1 MCQSALKAISAVVL
15 AVLLMVTSGCTSGA
29 SARGSRSEVSP
40 VTSSKPSGELQEVA
54 PPGAVQQLRERLN
67 DRAPQIDVLAPANDS
82 SLPAGPWTL
91 KLNVQD
97 WPLYEDEKNGLGP
110 HLVVQLD
117 DQPPL
122 RISSN
127 TEAQAIAMPELSPGS
142 HRLTVFAA
150 RPWGE
155 VVKAPGASQQLRLH
169 RVARNPSQLPSSGS
183 PQLIAA
189 SPSDLQHSEPVL
201 IDWLLIDAP
210 LQHLRDDDARWRLR
224 VSVNG
229 DSFLVDRQTPLW
241 LKGLKRGSNAVQLE
255 LLDGRGDPLNP
266 PFNSVVREVVIDT
279 SPKPSWQQASLSAEA
294 LAALSGTPT
303 PEPEASG
310 AVVVEKAAVPQ
321 PAPPEPAEPQAT
333 EIEPPAVAP
342 ETPAEPVSEAQPE
355 VAKTEPS
362 PEKPEEPQPAAETRT
377 PSPASKGEAEPTPAT
392 SPKLTPAP
400 SPVPAPEPDP
410 SAAPAPAATA
420 STEPRTAPSSRL
432 GGSARDLVSSDGSLI
447 EAQPKGPFG
456 GLKAKL
462 GE

>member
-1 MCQSALKAISAVVL
+1 MRQSALKAISALVL
-15 AVLLMVTSGCTSGA
+15 GVLLMVTSGCTSSA
-29 SARGSRSEVSP
+29 SARGSRNELSP
-40 VTSSKPSGELQEVA
+40 VASSKPSGQLQEVA
-54 PPGAVQQLRERLN
+54 PPGAVQELKERLN
-67 DRAPQIDVLAPANDS
+67 DRAPQIDVLAPANDTT
-82 SLPAGPWTL
+82 LPAGPWTL
-91 KLNVQD
+91 KLKVQD
-97 WPLYEDEKNGLGP
+97 WPLYADETNGLGP
-110 HLVVQLD
+110 HLVLQLD
-117 DQPPL
+117 DQPPR
-122 RISSN
+122 RISSVA
-127 TEAQAIAMPELSPGS
+127 EAEAIAMPELSPGS

-189 SPSDLQHSEPVL
+189 SPSDLQHSDPVL

-279 SPKPSWQQASLSAEA
+279 SPRPSWQQTHLNDAS
-294 LAALSGTPT
+294 LAALSGTP
-303 PEPEASG
+303 
-310 AVVVEKAAVPQ
+310 VPQ
-321 PAPPEPAEPQAT
+321 PEADPAVLEKEVAPEPAEP
-333 EIEPPAVAP
+333 EPAAA
-342 ETPAEPVSEAQPE
+342 EPAEPTEPEASEPEPETAPVAQTIESPSE
-355 VAKTEPS
+355 VDQPAPS
-362 PEKPEEPQPAAETRT
+362 PEKTEEPQPVATVPAAEPET
-377 PSPASKGEAEPTPAT
+377 EPTPVT
-392 SPKLTPAP
+392 
-400 SPVPAPEPDP
+400 
-410 SAAPAPAATA
+410 APAPDPAPQPAPVAGRAPAVSA
-420 STEPRTAPSSRL
+420 SPEERLAPSSRL

-462 GE
+462 GG

>member
-1 MCQSALKAISAVVL
+1 MRQSALKAISAVVL
-15 AVLLMVTSGCTSGA
+15 SVLLMVASGCTSGT
-29 SARGSRSEVSP
+29 SARGSRSEPSP
-40 VTSSKPSGELQEVA
+40 VTSSKPSGQLQEVA
-54 PPGAVQQLRERLN
+54 PPGAVQQVRERLN
-67 DRAPQIDVLAPANDS
+67 DLAPQIEVLSPANDS
-82 SLPAGPWTL
+82 TLPAGPWTL
-91 KLNVQD
+91 KLKVQD
-97 WPLYEDEKNGLGP
+97 WPLYDDETNGLGP

-117 DQPPL
+117 DQPPR
-122 RISSN
+122 RISSAA
-127 TEAQAIAMPELSPGS
+127 EAQGLSMPELSPGS

-169 RVARNPSQLPSSGS
+169 RVARNPSQLPGSGS

-266 PFNSVVREVVIDT
+266 PFNSVVREVVIDS
-279 SPKPSWQQASLSAEA
+279 SPRPSWQQASLSAQA
-294 LAALSGTPT
+294 LAALSGTPE
-303 PEPEASG
+303 PEPVTPPAAEIQTKEPETAQPEAVQPKAAPTEAS
-310 AVVVEKAAVPQ
+310 EPERPKPQ
-321 PAPPEPAEPQAT
+321 PAPLEETRPDPTELPMAAEATPAPADPEPEPAPA
-333 EIEPPAVAP
+333 EPPSAPEEEPTPPAPTAVAP
-342 ETPAEPVSEAQPE
+342 
-355 VAKTEPS
+355 
-362 PEKPEEPQPAAETRT
+362 
-377 PSPASKGEAEPTPAT
+377 
-392 SPKLTPAP
+392 TPAP
-400 SPVPAPEPDP
+400 VTTVPAE
-410 SAAPAPAATA
+410 
-420 STEPRTAPSSRL
+420 RTAPSSRL

-447 EAQPKGPFG
+447 EAQPKGPLA

-462 GE
+462 GG

>member
-1 MCQSALKAISAVVL
+1 MRQSALKAISAL
-15 AVLLMVTSGCTSGA
+15 LLGVLLMVTSGCTSSA
-29 SARGSRSEVSP
+29 SARGSRNEASP
-40 VTSSKPSGELQEVA
+40 VTSSKPSGQLQEVA
-54 PPGAVQQLRERLN
+54 PPGAVQELKERLN

-82 SLPAGPWTL
+82 TLPAGPWTL
-91 KLNVQD
+91 KLKVQD
-97 WPLYEDEKNGLGP
+97 WPLYADETNGLGP
-110 HLVVQLD
+110 HLVLQLD
-117 DQPPL
+117 DQPPR
-122 RISSN
+122 RISSSA
-127 TEAQAIAMPELSPGS
+127 EAESIAMPELSPGS

-255 LLDGRGDPLNP
+255 LLDGRGDPLNS

-279 SPKPSWQQASLSAEA
+279 SPRPSWQQSHLSAES
-294 LAALSGTPT
+294 LAALSGTPIHE
-303 PEPEASG
+303 PEPEP
-310 AVVVEKAAVPQ
+310 AVLDEEVVPE
-321 PAPPEPAEPQAT
+321 PAPPEPVEPQAS
-333 EIEPPAVAP
+333 EPEPQAAPVAP
-342 ETPAEPVSEAQPE
+342 ALEVPSEAAQP
-355 VAKTEPS
+355 APN
-362 PEKPEEPQPAAETRT
+362 PEKSEEPQPAAAV
-377 PSPASKGEAEPTPAT
+377 PVAEPE
-392 SPKLTPAP
+392 
-400 SPVPAPEPDP
+400 PVPAPTPEPAP
-410 SAAPAPAATA
+410 QPAPVAVPAPAASA
-420 STEPRTAPSSRL
+420 SPEERLAPSSRL

-447 EAQPKGPFG
+447 EAQPKGPFA

-462 GE
+462 GG

>member
-1 MCQSALKAISAVVL
+1 MRQSALKAISALVL
-15 AVLLMVTSGCTSGA
+15 GVLLMVTSGCTSSA
-29 SARGSRSEVSP
+29 SARGSRNEASP
-40 VTSSKPSGELQEVA
+40 VASSKPSGQLQEVA
-54 PPGAVQQLRERLN
+54 PPGAVQELKERLN

-82 SLPAGPWTL
+82 TLPAGPWTL
-91 KLNVQD
+91 KLKVQD
-97 WPLYEDEKNGLGP
+97 WPLYADETNGLGP
-110 HLVVQLD
+110 HLVLQLD
-117 DQPPL
+117 DQPPR
-122 RISSN
+122 RISSSA
-127 TEAQAIAMPELSPGS
+127 EAESIAMPELSPGS

-155 VVKAPGASQQLRLH
+155 VVKAPGASRQLRLH

-279 SPKPSWQQASLSAEA
+279 SPRPSWQQSHLNAES
-294 LAALSGTPT
+294 LAALSGTPI
-303 PEPEASG
+303 PEPEPEP
-310 AVVVEKAAVPQ
+310 AVLDEEVVPE
-321 PAPPEPAEPQAT
+321 PAPPEPVEPQAS
-333 EIEPPAVAP
+333 EPEPEAAPVAP
-342 ETPAEPVSEAQPE
+342 ALEVPSEVAQP
-355 VAKTEPS
+355 APS
-362 PEKPEEPQPAAETRT
+362 PDKSEEPQPAAV
-377 PSPASKGEAEPTPAT
+377 PVAEPEPA
-392 SPKLTPAP
+392 
-400 SPVPAPEPDP
+400 PVPAPTPEPAP
-410 SAAPAPAATA
+410 QPAPVAVPAPAARA
-420 STEPRTAPSSRL
+420 SPDERLAPSSRL

-447 EAQPKGPFG
+447 EAQPKGPFA

-462 GE
+462 GG

>member
-1 MCQSALKAISAVVL
+1 MRQSALKAISAVVL
-15 AVLLMVTSGCTSGA
+15 SVLLMVASGCTSGT
-29 SARGSRSEVSP
+29 SARGSRSEPSP
-40 VTSSKPSGELQEVA
+40 VTSSKPSGQLQEVA
-54 PPGAVQQLRERLN
+54 PPGAVQQVRERLN
-67 DRAPQIDVLAPANDS
+67 DLAPQIEVLSPANDS
-82 SLPAGPWTL
+82 TLPAGPWTL
-91 KLNVQD
+91 KLKVQD
-97 WPLYEDEKNGLGP
+97 WPLYDDETNGLGP

-117 DQPPL
+117 DQPPR
-122 RISSN
+122 RISSAA
-127 TEAQAIAMPELSPGS
+127 EAQGLSMPELSPGS

-169 RVARNPSQLPSSGS
+169 RVARNPSQLPASGS

-266 PFNSVVREVVIDT
+266 PFNSVVREVVIDS
-279 SPKPSWQQASLSAEA
+279 SPRPSWQQASLSAQA
-294 LAALSGTPT
+294 LAALSGS
-303 PEPEASG
+303 PEPEPVEPPAAEIQTKEPETAPPQAAPPEAS
-310 AVVVEKAAVPQ
+310 EPERPEPQ
-321 PAPPEPAEPQAT
+321 PAPLEKTRPDPTEPPMAAEETPAPADPEPEPAPAVPPTAPEQAPA
-333 EIEPPAVAP
+333 PPAPTAVAP
-342 ETPAEPVSEAQPE
+342 
-355 VAKTEPS
+355 
-362 PEKPEEPQPAAETRT
+362 
-377 PSPASKGEAEPTPAT
+377 
-392 SPKLTPAP
+392 TPAP
-400 SPVPAPEPDP
+400 VTPVPAE
-410 SAAPAPAATA
+410 
-420 STEPRTAPSSRL
+420 RTAPSSRL

-447 EAQPKGPFG
+447 EAQPKGPLA

-462 GE
+462 GG

>member
-1 MCQSALKAISAVVL
+1 MRQSALKAISAVVL
-15 AVLLMVTSGCTSGA
+15 SVLLMVASGCTSGT
-29 SARGSRSEVSP
+29 SARGSSSEPSP
-40 VTSSKPSGELQEVA
+40 VTSSKPGGQLQEVA
-54 PPGAVQQLRERLN
+54 PPGAVQQVRERLN
-67 DRAPQIDVLAPANDS
+67 DLAPQIEVLSPANDS
-82 SLPAGPWTL
+82 TLPAGPWTL
-91 KLNVQD
+91 KLKVQD
-97 WPLYEDEKNGLGP
+97 WPLYDDETNGLGP

-117 DQPPL
+117 DQPPR
-122 RISSN
+122 RISSAA
-127 TEAQAIAMPELSPGS
+127 EAQGLSMPELSPGS

-169 RVARNPSQLPSSGS
+169 RVARNASQLPATGS

-266 PFNSVVREVVIDT
+266 PFNSVVREVVIDS
-279 SPKPSWQQASLSAEA
+279 SPRPSWQQATLSAPA
-294 LAALSGTPT
+294 LAALSGS
-303 PEPEASG
+303 PEPEPLEPPAAEIQTKEPEAAPPQAAPPEAS
-310 AVVVEKAAVPQ
+310 EPERPEPQ
-321 PAPPEPAEPQAT
+321 PAPLEETRPDPTELPMAAEATPAPADPEPEPA
-333 EIEPPAVAP
+333 
-342 ETPAEPVSEAQPE
+342 PAEPRPVPE
-355 VAKTEPS
+355 QE
-362 PEKPEEPQPAAETRT
+362 
-377 PSPASKGEAEPTPAT
+377 
-392 SPKLTPAP
+392 PAP
-400 SPVPAPEPDP
+400 
-410 SAAPAPAATA
+410 PAATA
-420 STEPRTAPSSRL
+420 VAPTPAPVTTVPAERTAPSSRL

-447 EAQPKGPFG
+447 EAQPKGPLA

-462 GE
+462 GG

>member
-1 MCQSALKAISAVVL
+1 MRQSALKAISAVVL
-15 AVLLMVTSGCTSGA
+15 SVLLMVASGCTSGT
-29 SARGSRSEVSP
+29 SARGSSSEPSP
-40 VTSSKPSGELQEVA
+40 VTSSKPSGQLQEVA
-54 PPGAVQQLRERLN
+54 PPGAVQQVRERLN
-67 DRAPQIDVLAPANDS
+67 DLAPQIEVLSPANDS
-82 SLPAGPWTL
+82 TLPAGPWTL
-91 KLNVQD
+91 KLKVQD
-97 WPLYEDEKNGLGP
+97 WPLYEDETNGLGP

-117 DQPPL
+117 DQPPR
-122 RISSN
+122 RISSAA
-127 TEAQAIAMPELSPGS
+127 EAQGLSMPELSPGS

-169 RVARNPSQLPSSGS
+169 RVARNASQLPATGS

-266 PFNSVVREVVIDT
+266 PFNSVVREVVIDS
-279 SPKPSWQQASLSAEA
+279 SPRPSWQQASLSAQG
-294 LAALSGTPT
+294 LAALSGS
-303 PEPEASG
+303 PEPEPVEPPAAEIQTKGPEAAPPQAAPPEAS
-310 AVVVEKAAVPQ
+310 ERERPEPQ
-321 PAPPEPAEPQAT
+321 PAPLEETRPDPTELPMAAEATPAPADPEPEPA
-333 EIEPPAVAP
+333 
-342 ETPAEPVSEAQPE
+342 PAEPRPAPE
-355 VAKTEPS
+355 QAPAPPAPTPVA
-362 PEKPEEPQPAAETRT
+362 
-377 PSPASKGEAEPTPAT
+377 PTPAPVT
-392 SPKLTPAP
+392 T
-400 SPVPAPEPDP
+400 VPAE
-410 SAAPAPAATA
+410 
-420 STEPRTAPSSRL
+420 RTAPSSRL

-447 EAQPKGPFG
+447 EAQPKGPLA

-462 GE
+462 GG